1 MWHMPV
7 GGEIEAKPPRVAIWE
22 MKKVF
27 SFANV
32 VVDIVM
38 LRVDLIFCC
47 HSGVLRNVLV

>member
-7 GGEIEAKPPRVAIWE
+7 GGEIEARPPRVAIWE

-32 VVDIVM
+32 VVDI
-38 LRVDLIFCC
+38 RGIPQILILILTVIF
-47 HSGVLRNVLV
+47 VVF